1 MGLPP
6 DNENTL
12 RRFLLGTLPAA
23 EREAIEDR
31 FMVESDLFDAL
42 NASEED
48 LLEEYARGELSP
60 PERQQIERRLLLV
73 PRNRERVR
81 LLSNM
86 HAAFERAQ
94 ATPAPVPAHQKK
106 DRSFF
111 RLPALRYALAAA
123 CLVLM
128 CGIVWRLLPG
138 RTREDSLQANN
149 TPRSDT
155 AQPTPPH
162 VPAPANPAL
171 AADGQTATEGGG
183 HPAVNSNAVPQTPPL
198 KDRAAPPRAA
208 ARPFVATLLLTPGA
222 TRSEGSA
229 SELILPAKAQAAR
242 IKLVLE
248 TGGHARYRAVLSD
261 EDGAPVWTSGALK
274 ARGQIITLNIPRR
287 FLREGDHLINLSGY
301 DAAGSGT
308 RVANYSF
315 RIRTP

>member
-1 MGLPP
+1 LDSPP

-48 LLEEYARGELSP
+48 LLEEYARGELSL
-60 PERQQIERRLLLV
+60 PERQQIERHLLLV
-73 PRNRERVR
+73 PRNRERLK
-81 LLSNM
+81 LLSTM
-86 HAAFERAQ
+86 HTAFERGQ
-94 ATPAPVPAHQKK
+94 VKPDTVSEHQKK

-111 RLPALRYALAAA
+111 RLTALRYALAA

-128 CGIVWRLLPG
+128 CGIVWWLLPG

-149 TPRSDT
+149 TPHSGT
-155 AQPTPPH
+155 AQPTPPLG
-162 VPAPANPAL
+162 PAAPADPAL
-171 AADGQTATEGGG
+171 VANKQQAAEGSSS
-183 HPAVNSNAVPQTPPL
+183 PPVNNNAVPQTSPL
-198 KDRAAPPRAA
+198 KDRTVPPRAV

-222 TRSEGSA
+222 TRSESSV
-229 SELILPAKAQAAR
+229 SELILPAKAQAAQ

-248 TGGHARYRAVLSD
+248 TDDHTRYRAVLSD

-274 ARGQIITLNIPRR
+274 ARSQTITLNIPRR
-287 FLREGDHLINLSGY
+287 FLREGDYLINLSGQT
-301 DAAGSGT
+301 AGNGT
-308 RVANYSF
+308 RVADYSF